1 MTIFFYIITITL
13 MILLPI
19 SLTIVLRRHAVVPW
33 WLFVVGMGT
42 FVGSQLYHIPLNNW
56 LTDLGIIGPVVKT
69 DPHFLQTAVLLGLS
83 AGTCETLARAIGY
96 GFLFRRKA
104 AAHWEDGIM
113 VGLGHGGIEAMGLI
127 AILTA
132 ASISSLWAM
141 RGMDLSTL
149 NLNQEQLDA
158 LTTQLAALD
167 QTTWTALLPFVE
179 RILAVTLH
187 VVLSLLVWT
196 AFQRRN
202 PLYGIAALLYHSLFD
217 FTAVYLAQFTQVG
230 WLYATF
236 LLLLLPG
243 LAWAWLSRPRG
254 AREKPVVLPIRTEL
268 ALFGAALRKEM
279 LQQWRT
285 KRVLVVLAVFVL
297 FGLGSPLLAK
307 YTPQMLTMVEG
318 AEQFADL
325 IPQPTQADALVQY
338 IKNLTQFGFIIA
350 VLLGM
355 GAVAGEKDKGQAAM
369 ILSKPLPRWAFLLS
383 KFTAQALLYAAAFV
397 IAGAGAYY
405 YTLILFTPF
414 QFGPFLL
421 GNVLLLLW
429 LLTYTAVTLLGS
441 TIGKSIGQGAGIA
454 LVGAVILLLAGSLPR
469 IGSLAPAGLTAWAS
483 QLGPETAV
491 ATPANGGALVANI
504 VIIIVLLISSIAIF
518 ETQEL

>member
-230 WLYATF
+230 WLY
-236 LLLLLPG
+236 
-243 LAWAWLSRPRG
+243 
-254 AREKPVVLPIRTEL
+254 
-268 ALFGAALRKEM
+268 
-279 LQQWRT
+279 
-285 KRVLVVLAVFVL
+285 
-297 FGLGSPLLAK
+297 
-307 YTPQMLTMVEG
+307 
-318 AEQFADL
+318 
-325 IPQPTQADALVQY
+325 
-338 IKNLTQFGFIIA
+338 
-350 VLLGM
+350 
-355 GAVAGEKDKGQAAM
+355 
-369 ILSKPLPRWAFLLS
+369 
-383 KFTAQALLYAAAFV
+383 
-397 IAGAGAYY
+397 
-405 YTLILFTPF
+405 
-414 QFGPFLL
+414 
-421 GNVLLLLW
+421 
-429 LLTYTAVTLLGS
+429 
-441 TIGKSIGQGAGIA
+441 
-454 LVGAVILLLAGSLPR
+454 
-469 IGSLAPAGLTAWAS
+469 
-483 QLGPETAV
+483 
-491 ATPANGGALVANI
+491 
-504 VIIIVLLISSIAIF
+504 
-518 ETQEL
+518 